1 MTQYIP
7 TNFKKAIKQKLDGI
21 EILRKLLDPDEI
33 EKLIPKFL
41 KFYEDPKNE
50 NKIFNDGFRDWIIL
64 QTPEKSKIAKP
75 KKSNSEISDDNYL
88 WFCKFKL
95 GQLNLFATKEQ
106 IGALGWNS
114 TILCTG
120 KLNRQ
125 YKLIG
130 QSDYYKTLELLAKA
144 FNLEL
149 DEITNND
156 YLVSY
161 SSNFYQ
167 LIERL

>member
-21 EILRKLLDPDEI
+21 EILRKLLDPNEI
-33 EKLIPKFL
+33 EKTIPKFL

-50 NKIFNDGFRDWIIL
+50 DNIFNDGFRDWIIL
-64 QTPEKSKIAKP
+64 QTPEKNELAKP
-75 KKSNSEISDDNYL
+75 KTTESDFSDDNYL

-95 GQLNLFATKEQ
+95 GQLNLFAP
-106 IGALGWNS
+106 IGQLKKLGWNA
-114 TILCTG
+114 TVLCTG

-130 QSDYYKTLELLAKA
+130 QTGYYKTLELLAKA

-149 DEITNND
+149 DEIVKDD

-161 SSNFYQ
+161 SFNFYQ